1 MKSIYIRVVVT
12 FLGITLMSMLITFLV
27 LRVLFSNY
35 FVLKIQANSLYA
47 GKQIVNYI
55 TEKQI
60 EDINGYMESVMAVSK
75 YKLSLYKSDLTSL
88 NPNRSI
94 NQNDIYAVLHG
105 SLYQSNNNVA
115 VIGLPLSIDGESY
128 ALFADFH
135 IESYL
140 KNYNQIVLTA
150 LVLCLIIGSLL
161 IFVASRYLVRPIK
174 MLTKATKKI
183 AAGNYHVNVQVK
195 YKDELG
201 ILSDSFNQMVKKL
214 RQIEQ
219 MRQEFVSNVSHEI
232 QSPLTSIL
240 GFSTTLLQNNIS
252 DADRKRYLSIIADE
266 SERVSRLSED
276 LLKLA
281 SLESEHHPFNP
292 TFFRL
297 DEQLRRTVISTEPLW
312 SKKKLD
318 IDLDMQEILVNADE
332 DQLAQVWIN
341 LLTNAI
347 KFTPPGGRISISLTK
362 CENKLTV
369 RIIDTGIGIADED
382 ALLIFQRFYKSDKAR
397 NRSQEG
403 SGLGLAIVQKITALH
418 QGQIDVQSQLN
429 HGTIISVTLPDHER

>member
-27 LRVLFSNY
+27 LRILFSNY
-35 FVLKIQANSLYA
+35 FVLKIQADTLNA

-60 EDINGYMESVMAVSK
+60 QDINGYMESVIAVSK

-88 NPNRSI
+88 NPNHSI
-94 NQNDIYAVLHG
+94 EQKDIYEVLHG
-105 SLYQSNNNVA
+105 SLYQSNNNAA
-115 VIGLPLSIDGESY
+115 VIGLPLSIDGETY

-201 ILSDSFNQMVKKL
+201 ILSDSFNQMVRKL
-214 RQIEQ
+214 RKIEQ

-232 QSPLTSIL
+232 QSPLTSIR
-240 GFSTTLLQNNIS
+240 GFSTTLLQNDIP
-252 DADRKRYLSIIADE
+252 DADRKRYLSIIANE
-266 SERVSRLSED
+266 SERLSRLSED

-281 SLESEHHPFNP
+281 SLESEHHPFKP
-292 TFFRL
+292 VFFRL

-332 DQLAQVWIN
+332 DQLAQVWTN

-347 KFTPPGGRISISLTK
+347 KFTPSGGRISISLTK
-362 CENKLTV
+362 CGNESTI
-369 RIIDTGIGIADED
+369 RITDTGIGIADED

-403 SGLGLAIVQKITALH
+403 SGLGLAIVQKIIALH

-429 HGTIISVTLPDHER
+429 HGTIISVTLPDHDR